1 MYAELNWVSW
11 YCSQCGKRVYKA
23 IILNVTY
30 KKQMIHD
37 FTNLRKD
44 GDGVLNKRGMFK
56 NILDA
61 CQFVKTTDILFVLSR
76 ITRKSQRID

>member
-1 MYAELNWVSW
+1 
-11 YCSQCGKRVYKA
+11 
-23 IILNVTY
+23 
-30 KKQMIHD
+30 MIHD

-44 GDGVLNKRGMFK
+44 GDGVLNIRGMFK

-61 CQFVKTTDILFVLSR
+61 CQLTKTTDILFVLSR